1 MKTTMF
7 DLRQHSS
14 TDLDR
19 LSMGIESG
27 IVEAKKLG
35 LIEMVETLTS
45 FRQIVDMSKVHAAER
60 ESDAWAAAAVQD
72 ILSLSTWKQK

>member
-1 MKTTMF
+1 MF

-14 TDLDR
+14 IDLDR

-45 FRQIVDMSKVHAAER
+45 FRQIVDMAKVYAAER
-60 ESDAWAAAAVQD
+60 ESDAWATTAVQE
-72 ILSLSTWKQK
+72 ILQPETFNAK